1 MGEIENVYIRT
12 LLKSIKMFRIL
23 LALLFVSFS
32 FAQQTDKVDFIKC
45 DALVAPNHSE
55 KSISGT
61 ITYEFKVKKAIDTIK
76 IDAINMEF
84 SEVAINGKSVKFK
97 NSGKTL
103 DLFEGFKKGKNKL
116 TFSYSAQPKQTLYF
130 TGEGEH
136 LQIWTQGQGKYTSHW
151 LPSFDDVNEKVIFN
165 ISINWI
171 KNFYAVSN
179 GIISISKDKFNN
191 YKLPYPHNKNK
202 RFSYQMQKP
211 MSSYLVMLAIG
222 NFEKQTATTKSGTP
236 LEFYVDKIDVS
247 KFEPTYRYSK
257 EMFNYLEKEIGVK
270 YPWGIYRQVPVR
282 DFLYA
287 GMENTTSTIFAQDF
301 VVDSI
306 GFNDR
311 NYVNVNAHELAHQ
324 WFGDLITAQSGKH
337 HWLQEGFATYYA
349 LLAERHLF
357 GDDYFYKELNDYA
370 EQLNRA
376 SKTDTIPVMNEKAS
390 SLSFYKKGAW
400 ALHVM
405 REDIGAKNFQKAVKK
420 YLKKY
425 KYKNVNT
432 DDFLKIVKQVSG
444 YDVERFKQD
453 WLLTNQF
460 HYEIA
465 RYYLFKNEK
474 FEKNYDV
481 ISFLQ
486 GYSDDETFRLSFSKI
501 IELLNSDNFDFV
513 KSKLV
518 HFSKR
523 MPWQERKVI
532 LETALATNNILVRK
546 AVAESTPI
554 IPEVFKSQYETLL
567 EDNSYQTKEIALINL
582 WKNFPDERLH
592 YLEQTKEIVGN
603 NDKSFRLTWLALAMN
618 TENQSEQVKATSY
631 NQLLDFASENY
642 ESSVRQNALELL
654 LQLNP
659 NDEKVIE
666 LLFKATVHHKW
677 QFTKFGRDN
686 VRLLLKKPEYRTKV
700 EKLASTSEGTMKEL
714 YLKFLNEN

>member
-1 MGEIENVYIRT
+1 
-12 LLKSIKMFRIL
+12 MFRIL
-23 LALLFVSFS
+23 LALFFINIS
-32 FAQQTDKVDFIKC
+32 FAQQIDKVDFIKC
-45 DALVAPNHSE
+45 DALVAPNHFE

-61 ITYEFKVKKAIDTIK
+61 IIYEFKVKKAIDTIK

-84 SEVAINGKSVKFK
+84 SEVAINGKSVNFQ

-103 DLFEGFKKGKNKL
+103 NLFEGYKKGKNTL
-116 TFSYSAQPKQTLYF
+116 TFRYSAKPKQTLYF
-130 TGEGEH
+130 TGQDEN
-136 LQIWTQGQGKYTSHW
+136 LQIWTQGQGRYTSHW

-165 ISINWI
+165 ISVEFRNDFPVI
-171 KNFYAVSN
+171 SN
-179 GIISISKDKFNN
+179 GTFISNKYNSKGNLITWN
-191 YKLPYPHNKNK
+191 
-202 RFSYQMQKP
+202 YQMQKP

-222 NFEKQTATTKSGTP
+222 NFAKQARTTKSGTP
-236 LEFYVDKIDVS
+236 LEFYLDKNDVS

-257 EMFNYLEKEIGVK
+257 EMFDYLEQEIGVK

-301 VVDSI
+301 VVDEI

-357 GDDYFYKELNDYA
+357 GDDYFYEELNDYA
-370 EQLNRA
+370 EQLKRA

-405 REDIGAKNFQKAVKK
+405 REDIGAKNFQKAVTK

-425 KYKNVNT
+425 QYKNVNT
-432 DDFLKIVKQVSG
+432 DDFLKIVKDVSG
-444 YDVERFKQD
+444 YDVENFKKV
-453 WLLTNQF
+453 WLEKAGF
-460 HYEIA
+460 EMEIA
-465 RYYLFKNEK
+465 QKYLTKNK
-474 FEKNYDV
+474 FIQDYFALK
-481 ISFLQ
+481 
-486 GYSDDETFRLSFSKI
+486 
-501 IELLNSDNFDFV
+501 
-513 KSKLV
+513 KSKKTLV
-518 HFSKR
+518 ELTEILKSDAYYPIKQYIVYQTRNVPFE
-523 MPWQERKVI
+523 ERKVI
-532 LETALATNNILVRK
+532 LETALATNDILVRR
-546 AVAESTPI
+546 AVAESTPV
-554 IPEVFKSQYETLL
+554 IPEAFKSQYETLL
-567 EDNSYQTKEIALINL
+567 NDNSYQTKEIALTNL
-582 WKNFPDERLH
+582 WKNFPEDRLR

-603 NDKSFRLTWLALAMN
+603 NDKSFRLTWLGLAMN
-618 TENQSEQVKATSY
+618 TENLPEQVKATSY

-666 LLFKATVHHKW
+666 LLFKTTVHHKW
-677 QFTKFGRDN
+677 QFTKFSRDN
-686 VRLLLKKPEYRTKV
+686 VRRLLKNQEYRTIV
-700 EKLASTSEGTMKEL
+700 EKLASTSDETMKEL
-714 YLKFLNEN
+714 YLKFLNEK

>member
-1 MGEIENVYIRT
+1 M
-12 LLKSIKMFRIL
+12 MFRIL
-23 LALLFVSFS
+23 LVLFFINLS
-32 FAQQTDKVDFIKC
+32 FAQQIDKVDFIKC
-45 DALVAPNHSE
+45 DAFVSPNHAE
-55 KSISGT
+55 KSIYGDVV
-61 ITYEFKVKKAIDTIK
+61 YEFKIKKAIDTIK
-76 IDAINMEF
+76 IDAKSMEF
-84 SEVAINGKSVKFK
+84 SEVNINGKSVKFK

-103 DLFEGFKKGKNKL
+103 DLFEGYKKGKNTL
-116 TFSYSAQPKQTLYF
+116 TFRYSAKPKQTLYF
-130 TGEGEH
+130 TGQDEN
-136 LQIWTQGQGKYTSHW
+136 LQIWTQGQGRYTSHW

-165 ISINWI
+165 ISIAF
-171 KNFYAVSN
+171 KESFKFFSN
-179 GIISISKDKFNN
+179 GDFKSSILTETANLKYFE
-191 YKLPYPHNKNK
+191 
-202 RFSYQMQKP
+202 MQKP

-222 NFEKQTATTKSGTP
+222 NFEKQTTTTKSGTP
-236 LEFYVDKIDVS
+236 LEFYLDKNDVS

-257 EMFNYLEKEIGVK
+257 EMFDYLEQEIGVK

-301 VVDSI
+301 VVDEI

-349 LLAERHLF
+349 LLAERHIF
-357 GDDYFYKELNDYA
+357 GDDYFYEELNDYA
-370 EQLNRA
+370 EQLKRA

-400 ALHVM
+400 ALHVL

-425 KYKNVNT
+425 QYKNVNT
-432 DDFLKIVKQVSG
+432 DDFLKIVKDVSG
-444 YDVERFKQD
+444 YDVENFKKT
-453 WLLTNQF
+453 WLEKSGF
-460 HYEIA
+460 EMEIA
-465 RYYLFKNEK
+465 QKYLSKNKFIQDYYALK
-474 FEKNYDV
+474 
-481 ISFLQ
+481 
-486 GYSDDETFRLSFSKI
+486 
-501 IELLNSDNFDFV
+501 
-513 KSKLV
+513 KSKKSLAELTEILKSDAYYPIKQYIV
-518 HFSKR
+518 YQTRNIPFE
-523 MPWQERKVI
+523 ERKVI
-532 LETALATNNILVRK
+532 LETALATNDILVRR

-554 IPEVFKSQYETLL
+554 IPETFKSQYETLL
-567 EDNSYQTKEIALINL
+567 NDNSYQTKEIALTNL
-582 WKNFPDERLH
+582 WKNFPEDRLR

-618 TENQSEQVKATSY
+618 TENLPEQVRATSY

-654 LQLNP
+654 LQMNP

-666 LLFKATVHHKW
+666 LLFKATIHHKW

-686 VRLLLKKPEYRTKV
+686 VRLLLKKPEYRTIV
-700 EKLASTSEGTMKEL
+700 EKVASTSDAKMKEL
-714 YLKFLNEN
+714 YLKFLNEK

>member
-1 MGEIENVYIRT
+1 
-12 LLKSIKMFRIL
+12 MFRIL
-23 LALLFVSFS
+23 LALFFINIS
-32 FAQQTDKVDFIKC
+32 FAQQIDKVDFIKC
-45 DALVAPNHSE
+45 DASVSPYASE
-55 KSISGT
+55 KSIYGDVV
-61 ITYEFKVKKAIDTIK
+61 YEFKVKKAIDTIK
-76 IDAINMEF
+76 IDAKNMEF
-84 SEVAINGKSVKFK
+84 SEVLINGKSVKFK

-116 TFSYSAQPKQTLYF
+116 TFSYSAKPKQTLYF
-130 TGEGEH
+130 TGQDEN
-136 LQIWTQGQGKYTSHW
+136 LQIWTQGQGKYTSYW

-165 ISINWI
+165 LKIIFDNKYEVI
-171 KNFYAVSN
+171 SN
-179 GIISISKDKFNN
+179 GKLIKKSKPSIPIAREVFTYEYS
-191 YKLPYPHNKNK
+191 
-202 RFSYQMQKP
+202 MQKP

-222 NFEKQTATTKSGTP
+222 NFEKQTTTTKSRTP
-236 LEFYVDKIDVS
+236 LEFYLDKKDVS

-257 EMFNYLEKEIGVK
+257 EMFDYLEQEIGVK

-301 VVDSI
+301 VVDEI

-357 GDDYFYKELNDYA
+357 GDDYFYEELNDYA

-425 KYKNVNT
+425 QYKNVNT
-432 DDFLKIVKQVSG
+432 DDFLKIVKEVSG
-444 YDVERFKQD
+444 YDVENFKKV
-453 WLLTNQF
+453 WLEKPGF
-460 HYEIA
+460 EMEIA
-465 RYYLFKNEK
+465 QKYLSKNK
-474 FEKNYDV
+474 FIQDYFALK
-481 ISFLQ
+481 
-486 GYSDDETFRLSFSKI
+486 
-501 IELLNSDNFDFV
+501 
-513 KSKLV
+513 KSKKSLGELTEILKSDTYYPIKQYIV
-518 HFSKR
+518 YQTRNAPFE
-523 MPWQERKVI
+523 ERKVI
-532 LETALATNNILVRK
+532 LETALATNDILVRR
-546 AVAESTPI
+546 AVAESTPV
-554 IPEVFKSQYETLL
+554 IPETFKSQYETLL
-567 EDNSYQTKEIALINL
+567 NDNSYQTKETALTNL
-582 WKNFPDERLH
+582 WKNFPDDRLR

-618 TENQSEQVKATSY
+618 TENLPEQFKATTY

-686 VRLLLKKPEYRTKV
+686 VRSLLKKQEYRTIV
-700 EKLASTSEGTMKEL
+700 EKLASTSDNSMKEL
-714 YLKFLNEN
+714 YLKFLNEK